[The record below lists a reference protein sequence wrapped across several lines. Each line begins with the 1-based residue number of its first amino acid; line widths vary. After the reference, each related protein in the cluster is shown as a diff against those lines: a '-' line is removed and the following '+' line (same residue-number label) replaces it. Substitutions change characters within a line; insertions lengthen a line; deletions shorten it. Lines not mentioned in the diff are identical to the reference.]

1 MSSRKSLIAKISSAL
16 LIALIVLTV
25 IHLKNG
31 IAASQNVI
39 VFDESH
45 GQYYDFDKLDMFITD
60 LKKLYTVYINRN
72 TITNKTLENAA
83 ILILTNPKTDLL
95 DSEVAAIKG
104 FVERGGVL
112 IVMGDW
118 YKYVNDVEL
127 NKLTEDAGIR
137 FTKTSVHDKQF
148 FDYREYYPLVEVAG
162 DSELSQFLKERI
174 TKRIKYSGCML
185 EISGDA
191 KEILRS
197 SKLSFVIDENGK
209 TIKSGSVVVG
219 AYSSYGEGYII
230 AIGSSRL
237 ASTRYFYENKFYD
250 NRNFMLSLIEWAMG
264 KTGARELPVKVE
276 INVKPT
282 ILPVGQE
289 NNITISVK
297 LENIGSALSNV
308 KIKASSDYF
317 SEEKVVDK
325 LDTGDKAELVFKV
338 SIKPSSSGPI
348 NIAVGVEA
356 LGKQKTVK
364 TTIYGAEKG
373 KTVIIDYSHG
383 EYYGLDKMKGF
394 VEFLGNYGVVAASNE
409 EINEKLLEYAK
420 ILVLPNPE
428 KSFSYSEVEA
438 IQRWVKN
445 GGILLVFGNY
455 YAHFDPKIHNSLT
468 SSFGIE
474 WYDGSVRDESH
485 SLENKPYAVF
495 LSNFA
500 DNDLASTVANGVEKV
515 FFSGTSL
522 KLSGNAVPIVI
533 GYDTTITVDEE
544 GNALAEGKDVVVVAV
559 SKINKGVVVAVGGVH
574 TILDSYYGISP
585 FNTNKAFFEK
595 LFKSI
600 ITEET
605 KKKEVY
611 IPNIIVTFTDYKKT
625 LPLGESEVIG
635 INIINRG
642 NGSALGVKVQVLGIN
657 AEVSK
662 DGNEWSKSIIVD
674 VGEIKP
680 HDLEKINVHV
690 RGVKEGLATVK
701 VTVVSENFDPVI
713 SSADIEISPSAQFD
727 YTLVLIIVVIIA
739 AAVVGYL
746 YFTKKKKSN
755 KQSKKKKK

>member
-1 MSSRKSLIAKISSAL
+1 MLAKISLAL

-45 GQYYDFDKLDMFITD
+45 GQYYDSDKLDMFISD

-83 ILILTNPKTDLL
+83 ILIMTNPKTGLL

-127 NKLTEDAGIR
+127 NKLTEDVGIK

-162 DSELSQFLKERI
+162 DSELSQFLKEKV

-197 SKLSFVIDENGK
+197 SKLSFVVDENGK

-219 AYSSYGEGYII
+219 AYSSYGKGYII
-230 AIGSSRL
+230 AIGSSKL

-250 NRNFMLSLIEWAMG
+250 NRNFMLSLIEWAMS

-276 INVKPT
+276 VDVKPT

-289 NNITISVK
+289 NNITITVK
-297 LENIGSALSNV
+297 LENVGSTLSNV

-317 SEEKVVDK
+317 SEEKVVDQ
-325 LDTGDKAELVFKV
+325 LGSGEKAELVFEV
-338 SIKPSSSGPI
+338 GIKPSRSGPI
-348 NIAVGVEA
+348 SIVVSVEA
-356 LGKQKTVK
+356 QGKQKTIE

-383 EYYGLDKMKGF
+383 EYYGLDRMKEF
-394 VEFLGNYGVVAASNE
+394 VEFLSSYGVVAASNE
-409 EINEKLLEYAK
+409 EIDEKLLEYAK

-428 KSFSYSEVEA
+428 KSFSYSEIKA
-438 IQRWVKN
+438 IQSWVEN

-500 DNDLASTVANGVEKV
+500 DNDLASAVAKGVEKV

-522 KLSGNAVPIVI
+522 KLSENAVPIVI
-533 GYDTTITVDEE
+533 GYDTTIAVDEE
-544 GNALAEGKDVVVVAV
+544 GNVLVEGKDVVVVAV
-559 SKINKGVVVAVGGVH
+559 SKVNKGVVIAIGGVH

-585 FNTNKAFFEK
+585 FSTNKAFFEK
-595 LFKSI
+595 LFEKI
-600 ITEET
+600 IAEAEET

-611 IPNIIVTFTDYKKT
+611 MPNIVVTFTDYKNT
-625 LPLGESEVIG
+625 LPLGESEIIG
-635 INIINRG
+635 INIINKG

-680 HDLEKINVHV
+680 HDLEKISVHV

-727 YTLVLIIVVIIA
+727 YTSVVIVAVIIA
-739 AAVVGYL
+739 AVVAGYL
-746 YFTKKKKSN
+746 YFTKKKSRK
-755 KQSKKKKK
+755 KSKKKKK